1 MNKEITLTSMIGNF
15 LAFDIMASLI
25 FSGRYNMLERETYR
39 YVVKIIE
46 TSNIRVSS
54 ILQAPILRMFRL
66 DKVLFPKAI
75 AARNLF
81 IRFVGKLL
89 KDTQKNDRS
98 KRKDLFAILT
108 EAKDPE
114 TGLGFNQEEIIS
126 ESTTLVVAGLL
137 PLCI

>member
-1 MNKEITLTSMIGNF
+1 
-15 LAFDIMASLI
+15 
-25 FSGRYNMLERETYR
+25 MLERETYR

-66 DKVLFPKAI
+66 DKLLFPKAI

-89 KDTQKNDRS
+89 RDTQKNDRS

-126 ESTTLVVAGLL
+126 ESTTLVVAGLSPL
-137 PLCI
+137 LCI